1 MEKTVLYTE
10 EGAKAGKLFVIDK
23 TSNITEIP
31 LKERMLIGRKFDGSE
46 VDIPL
51 DSSIV
56 SRRHGEIAV
65 VHGEY
70 FYRDLG
76 SANGTYIND
85 TLYKKNQSSI
95 PLVHQ
100 LTDGDIIRIDSS
112 STGDSHPDCVKIIFS
127 TDYPEEVHWNTQFLS
142 EEICEVKIGRSING
156 RENMQFENAMVSNNH
171 ASFFLAR
178 QGWAIADHDS
188 TNGVFVNGVK
198 ISSPIYLKKFDAV
211 RIVNIYFIFLEDRI
225 IYQKPVEQKGKR
237 LYEQKSHEMAERK
250 SQDAIEQKKQEPIE
264 GKSQKSEPT
273 FLDSE
278 QLVIQI
284 VERSVW
290 NRFKKKTLLQNINIT
305 VNNGEMV
312 MILGGSGAGKT
323 TFMNAVM
330 GYEKAEGQIFHG
342 ERDIYND
349 FDEMKFE
356 IGYVPQQ
363 DLLRGA
369 DTVFD
374 TLSNAA
380 KMKLP
385 RKVKGEERRERI
397 DAVLELLG
405 LSREKNSLV
414 KKLSGGQRKRL
425 SIAVEYIADPVL
437 FFLDEPD
444 SGLDG
449 IMAKSLNKSLRIIAD
464 EGKIVMVITHSPDRV
479 ADLYDKVIVLAKSV
493 EDDSGHLAFYGPVD
507 EALTFFEADSLEGVV
522 KRINRK
528 DEGGDGQSD
537 FYIRKYKEYSKES

>member
-10 EGAKAGKLFVIDK
+10 SRAKAGKFFVIDK
-23 TSNITEIP
+23 NSNIIEIS
-31 LKERMLIGRKFDGSE
+31 LKERMLIGRKLDGSE
-46 VDIPL
+46 ADILL

-56 SRRHGEIAV
+56 SRRHGELVAY
-65 VHGEY
+65 HGEY

-76 SANGTYIND
+76 SANGTTING
-85 TLYKKNQSSI
+85 TLYKKSSSGTT
-95 PLVHQ
+95 LVHK
-100 LTDGDIIRIDSS
+100 LMDGDILRVDSS
-112 STGDSHPDCVKIIFS
+112 STEDSHPDCVQMVFS
-127 TDYPEEVHWNTQFLS
+127 TDYPEEIQWNTQHLTG
-142 EEICEVKIGRSING
+142 EICEIKIGRSIKG
-156 RENMQFENAMVSNNH
+156 SENMQFENLMVSNNH

-178 QGWAIADHDS
+178 QGWAIADHNS

-198 ISSPIYLKKFDAV
+198 ISSPIYLKKFDV
-211 RIVNIYFIFLEDRI
+211 IRIVNLYFIFLEDRI
-225 IYQKPVEQKGKR
+225 LYQKPAKQKSKGLSEQKG
-237 LYEQKSHEMAERK
+237 QDSAER
-250 SQDAIEQKKQEPIE
+250 KKQEPIE
-264 GKSQKSEPT
+264 DKNQDAESGSSDT
-273 FLDSE
+273 E

-330 GYEKAEGQIFHG
+330 GYEKAQGQIFHG

-349 FDEMKFE
+349 FNEMKFE

-363 DLLRGA
+363 DLMRGA

-385 RKVKGEERRERI
+385 RKIKDEERRERI

-425 SIAVEYIADPVL
+425 SVAIEYIADPVL

-449 IMAKSLNKSLRIIAD
+449 IMAKSLNESLRTIAD

-479 ADLYDKVIVLAKSV
+479 ASLYDKVIVLAKSV
-493 EDDSGHLAFYGPVD
+493 EDDSGHLTFYGSVD
-507 EALTFFEADSLEGVV
+507 EALAFFETGSLEGVV

-528 DEGGDGQSD
+528 DEGGDGKSD
-537 FYIRKYKEYSKES
+537 YYIQKYKECAAR